1 MAKTRI
7 YELAKELGLESKEV
21 VARAQELGLAVKT
34 ASSSLDEADSTSLR
48 AALVGG
54 GKKASD
60 TKTADKKK
68 PAQKPKGAT
77 EPKTETKAATK
88 PKAEAKAEAEP
99 EVEPDPDP
107 EPDASPEPEAETKP
121 PVEGKPASEDKAS
134 QGAAA
139 DGEDELELVEID
151 DGVTPQELARII
163 RRPLGEII
171 RTLLGM
177 GHMSAA
183 VSPIPTE
190 ALEPLGDHFGFLFD
204 VQFPE
209 GVPEKE
215 PEGPVVRKK
224 RVFDDAEA
232 DLASRPPVVTVMG
245 HVDHGKTT
253 LLDALRNTSVVE
265 GEAGG
270 ITQHI
275 GAYQTEIEG
284 RKITFV
290 DTPGHEAFTAMRVR
304 GAEVTDIVVLVV
316 AADDGIMPQTAEAI
330 SHAKAAGVTIIV
342 AINKMDV
349 EGANPNRVRAQLTEH
364 ELVTEDLGGDV
375 IAVELSAI
383 KREGLDTLLEMID
396 LVAQVEDFKANPKP
410 AASGVVVEAELD
422 KGRGP
427 LATVVIQRGTLRQGD
442 SLVAGHV
449 SGRVRA
455 MTDENGNRLKA
466 AGPSTP
472 VEIMGWSEVP
482 TSGDLFEVMKNDK
495 QARAMAA
502 EKVTELRS
510 QNLVVPTARE
520 RLSQLLESLRS
531 QDQAELRLVLKADT
545 QGSVEAIRDSVS
557 KIAREGGRVRIVH
570 QAVGGINENDVTL
583 ADATES
589 IVIGFNVRPDAN
601 SRKSAEIKGIEIRTY
616 SIIYELLEE
625 IEQLLV
631 GRLAPE
637 EVEVVLGNA
646 EVRALF
652 KVPRIGTVAGCF
664 VTDGKIVRGSKA
676 RLVRD
681 GIVIYDGSVDSLRR
695 FKEDVR
701 DVAAGFE
708 CGIGLANFNDVKE
721 GDVIEAYQIDEVA
734 AT

>member
-7 YELAKELGLESKEV
+7 YEIAKELGLESKEV

-34 ASSSLDEADSTSLR
+34 ASSSLEEDDSTSLR
-48 AALVGG
+48 TALAGGSKKTSG
-54 GKKASD
+54 GK
-60 TKTADKKK
+60 TAEKEK
-68 PAQKPKGAT
+68 PA
-77 EPKTETKAATK
+77 
-88 PKAEAKAEAEP
+88 PKAKADPKPNAEP
-99 EVEPDPDP
+99 TPEPDPVQEP
-107 EPDASPEPEAETKP
+107 EASPGPEPETQPTAKEDAK
-121 PVEGKPASEDKAS
+121 EDKAS
-134 QGAAA
+134 EGDGEA
-139 DGEDELELVEID
+139 GEDELELVEIE

-204 VQFPE
+204 IQFPE

-364 ELVTEDLGGDV
+364 ELVTEDLGGDI

-482 TSGDLFEVMKNDK
+482 TSGDQFEVVKNDK
-495 QARAMAA
+495 EARAIASD
-502 EKVTELRS
+502 KVAELRS
-510 QNLVVPTARE
+510 ENLVVPTARE

-601 SRKSAEIKGIEIRTY
+601 SRRAAESKGIEIRTY

-652 KVPRIGTVAGCF
+652 KVPRIGTIAGCF
-664 VTDGKIVRGSKA
+664 VSDGKIVRAAKA
-676 RLVRD
+676 RLIRD

-701 DVAAGFE
+701 EVAAGFE